1 MPAKRVIANGILTMV
16 NDLLQIR
23 LHFHE
28 FVFRHVGAFKH
39 GFLNPG
45 PVSFQDLYYPV
56 PDPVV
61 NNVKADQEKHLMEA
75 LGQFIQHITAG
86 AVFVQKYPPGVTVR
100 PGINFMG

>member
-1 MPAKRVIANGILTMV
+1 MFAKRVIADGILTMV

-28 FVFRHVGAFKH
+28 FVFGHICAFKH

-61 NNVKADQEKHLMEA
+61 NNVKADQEKHLMKP
-75 LGQFIQHITAG
+75 LGLRIIGQKACAAG
-86 AVFVQKYPPGVTVR
+86 G
-100 PGINFMG
+100 